1 MKFGVADY
9 GMNVWEGGCYDI
21 TLRLEELRSI
31 GLDGTERLEV
41 CDAADAIYKAAA
53 RWGWTS
59 QPAALRRI
67 RSDSESNIQ
76 PRSARNMSGSHPVP
90 ADAMSI
96 LMYSAAAPIN

>member
-53 RWGWTS
+53 
-59 QPAALRRI
+59 
-67 RSDSESNIQ
+67 
-76 PRSARNMSGSHPVP
+76 
-90 ADAMSI
+90 
-96 LMYSAAAPIN
+96 